1 MVVYGRYLL
10 LPFSCIDTLTFYLV
24 LGRLSFMETVYY
36 QQGLLP
42 MAHIAPILKKQP
54 VTKKPLV
61 VTPVY
66 DLLLHDLN
74 TLQRATAEQLT
85 RLNYRRGM
93 LTTVKA
99 RLKDLTEAGFVLPL
113 FHPSIKLPYVYCLSR
128 KGLQYLAGLG
138 IDVRDYFRPSEEK
151 ETERNFLF
159 REHMLSISDVLIHA
173 MLFVRAAPAF
183 RLERL
188 LHERFF
194 KNHPIKATYV
204 RNNKEE
210 TRTLV
215 PDSYLEFIHTKESGK
230 EVKIPVLLELD
241 RGTEE
246 QKFFRRRLRAYIVF
260 LKSRAF
266 ETVFNAKSM
275 TVAFATTKDHHRL
288 TKMREW
294 ARQELSLTHEPKWLA
309 DLFLFTSLPERIEE
323 IEPRQLFLDPVWYTP
338 ADDDHPVSLL
348 GE

>member
-1 MVVYGRYLL
+1 MARAPSTLL
-10 LPFSCIDTLTFYLV
+10 RKPIKTPPF
-24 LGRLSFMETVYY
+24 
-36 QQGLLP
+36 
-42 MAHIAPILKKQP
+42 
-54 VTKKPLV
+54 V

-66 DLLLHDLN
+66 DLLLRDLN

-99 RLKDLTEAGFVLPL
+99 RLKDLTEAGYILPL
-113 FHPSIKLPYVYCLSR
+113 FHPSIKLPYVYCLNR
-128 KGLQYLAGLG
+128 KGLQYLDGLG

-159 REHMLSISDVLIHA
+159 REHMLSITDVLIHA
-173 MLFVRAAPAF
+173 LLFARSTPSY
-183 RLERL
+183 RLEQL
-188 LHERFF
+188 LHEHFF
-194 KNHPIKATYV
+194 KNHPIKATYT

-210 TRTLV
+210 RKTLV
-215 PDSYLEFIHTKESGK
+215 PDSYLEFIHTQASGK
-230 EVKIPVLLELD
+230 EVKIPVLVELD

-266 ETVFNAKSM
+266 ESIFTVKSM
-275 TVAFATTKDHHRL
+275 TIAFATTKDHNRVN
-288 TKMREW
+288 KMREW
-294 ARQELSLTHEPKWLA
+294 ARQEFSLTHEPKWLA
-309 DLFLFTSLPERIEE
+309 DLFLFTTLPEHIEE
-323 IEPRQLFLDPVWYTP
+323 IEPKQLFLDPVWYVP
-338 ADDDHPVSLL
+338 GDDTNPVSLL